1 MRDFSYQL
9 HLYSGYIDMSDFAAA
24 VERALHGLHCI
35 QGATGRCHAIQFLSY
50 AHMIFVAPGIG
61 YSCFYCGHG
70 PQNVSR
76 LFIRSI
82 LQPSLSAIA
91 LAIGPSGCMHTYY
104 LRSPNSTPA
113 SPPHHV
119 WNHVGL
125 RLQYLDTPSP
135 APVTCTFDECRLP
148 SIDASLAVFDRQISH
163 Q

>member
-1 MRDFSYQL
+1 MSSTWSTPHTRGDWSMPCDSVPIVYTYDFCCPR
-9 HLYSGYIDMSDFAAA
+9 HRIFM
-24 VERALHGLHCI
+24 
-35 QGATGRCHAIQFLSY
+35 FLLWSNE
-50 AHMIFVAPGIG
+50 
-61 YSCFYCGHG
+61 HG

-91 LAIGPSGCMHTYY
+91 LAIGSSGCMHTYY
-104 LRSPNSTPA
+104 LRSPSSTPA
-113 SPPHHV
+113 PPPHHV

-135 APVTCTFDECRLP
+135 APVTCTFDECLLP
-148 SIDASLAVFDRQISH
+148 SIDASLTVTDRQISH